1 MRSHQSGRVPSPSH
15 VARRTLRRLVL
26 VGAAIAVGAG
36 SAAAYTF
43 THEASETKSP
53 SQSSPCSAGA
63 ITGEARAWT
72 SAPADPWTSWG
83 SGAPATLVENLGTYG
98 ARWAWVQPLSQ
109 YALAP
114 ITQVNGVSDEVIN
127 AFKVRSQGAAD
138 NDDLSVDWFAT
149 GSSAGVAH
157 IYQSTDPQWWWKPTV
172 NITDDRPVVEVKV
185 GSGNWTDSGVDAD
198 PDPDPATPGNQND
211 TRTAWLTTWT
221 NPTPTTAAPLD
232 SPGNSSGRFRGSKH
246 ISDHQ
251 VGTMVRVKVVLH
263 ISVSGDVDN
272 ATVEAWK
279 VKVAAR
285 LVTQMH

>member
-1 MRSHQSGRVPSPSH
+1 
-15 VARRTLRRLVL
+15 
-26 VGAAIAVGAG
+26 
-36 SAAAYTF
+36 
-43 THEASETKSP
+43 
-53 SQSSPCSAGA
+53 
-63 ITGEARAWT
+63 
-72 SAPADPWTSWG
+72 
-83 SGAPATLVENLGTYG
+83 LVENLGTYG

-127 AFKVRSQGAAD
+127 AFKVKSQGAAD

-246 ISDHQ
+246 ISDHE

-279 VKVAAR
+279 VRVAAR
-285 LVTQMH
+285 LVTPMHGVGYAVARRDTGMRRARRARSLAPVGGSSIDCKGAVAGDVGGTVSDRPRVAAPVSECGSWIEPPP